1 VSQVGEVHKKLMRQI
16 ENAFANLLDAQA
28 RLENAGFGEEGEP
41 LAESL
46 QAVHY
51 FLIEAQKLARWL
63 DTGEA

>member
-1 VSQVGEVHKKLMRQI
+1 LSQAGEVHQKMMRKI
-16 ENAFANLLDAQA
+16 ECAFANLLDAQA

-46 QAVHY
+46 QAVHS
-51 FLIEAQKLARWL
+51 FLIEAMKLARWL